1 MAGGAAGA
9 QFANPRSFLSIT
21 HLPLPESERSGEQL
35 GLRLGQLVT
44 PGGRESRT
52 GLGGRRGGGA
62 GLVVQTGEELSPAMG
77 TPAILPPAG
86 HLHLLCRP
94 LVPLL

>member
-52 GLGGRRGGGA
+52 GLGGGGEAGQDLWSRPGKSSARRWEPQLSFHQLGTYTCSV
-62 GLVVQTGEELSPAMG
+62 GL
-77 TPAILPPAG
+77 
-86 HLHLLCRP
+86 
-94 LVPLL
+94 